1 MGLHFGDRGN
11 LAVSTGCPV
20 VAKLKESRLMAL
32 ILQLTKKLLA
42 PPCPVAVDGV
52 RLRHYQSASDAEIW
66 LELRRRAFARQKLG
80 VGDWN
85 ADDFA
90 REFLQK
96 TWWRPEAMWFAETDS
111 TSLTASAVGTVTLAR
126 RGDTP
131 EAPPAVHWL
140 AVLPSWRRR
149 GVGRL
154 LITSLEAAVWETG
167 QRQVWLETHAQW
179 GEAAQL
185 YESLGYGPA

>member
-1 MGLHFGDRGN
+1 
-11 LAVSTGCPV
+11 
-20 VAKLKESRLMAL
+20 MAL
-32 ILQLTKKLLA
+32 ILQMTKKLSE
-42 PPCPVAVDGV
+42 PPCPVAVEGV
-52 RLRHYQSASDAEIW
+52 RLRHYRGVTDIEIW

-85 ADDFA
+85 AEDFA
-90 REFLQK
+90 REFLHK
-96 TWWRPEAMWFAETDS
+96 TWWRPESMWFAETAS
-111 TSLTASAVGTVTLAR
+111 SSLMSSAVGTVALAR

-131 EAPPAVHWL
+131 DAPPAVHWL

-179 GEAAQL
+179 SEAARL